1 MFLCQNDQLA
11 WAHDSKCN
19 GNCLIFSSDY
29 ENTHWHT
36 QDDTSPAGTLT
47 TACRL
52 HVLANQVHSF
62 IMNLQ
67 LLSKRQH
74 YSHILPAQC
83 SFSGRFCHLSAGLC
97 GCQSVTA
104 LYLDGSSGTSYQ
116 VKPGE
121 RCRLMLHGSRWQLN
135 CGLDHSEQVLEN
147 FPYCRWALQFFP
159 GRTLTS
165 VPCLGAL
172 PGLFIVESFCF
183 HRKMWRVL

>member
-1 MFLCQNDQLA
+1 MVSYFPEITKTRTD
-11 WAHDSKCN
+11 
-19 GNCLIFSSDY
+19 
-29 ENTHWHT
+29 THT
-36 QDDTSPAGTLT
+36 RDDTSPAGTLT
-47 TACRL
+47 TARRL
-52 HVLANQVHSF
+52 HVLANQLHSF

-74 YSHILPAQC
+74 YSHILAAQR
-83 SFSGRFCHLSAGLC
+83 SFSGRFCHLSAELC

-135 CGLDHSEQVLEN
+135 CGLEQVLEN
-147 FPYCRWALQFFP
+147 FPYCRWAPRFFP

-165 VPCLGAL
+165 VPRLGAL
-172 PGLFIVESFCF
+172 PGLFIVESSSFE
-183 HRKMWRVL
+183 RNMWRFYRDVPTQKDWR